1 MHYLIEML
9 VAFLIL
15 CGIVLFFQQTL
26 KVNNGEGML
35 LSASAIA
42 LLFVVSSQAG
52 TFRYGFYGML
62 CIAGIGIL
70 LSGIQIVRKKQKVV
84 LLSPVLVFLFGLY
97 AFALVTF
104 YHDFIQHVDELHH
117 WAAAVKY
124 MVEKDAMPTGYD
136 FLAGG
141 GNYAFATSLFHL
153 FFQKFI
159 GYSEQGM
166 YVSSFL
172 LMWIGFLLPFSE
184 YTWKDWKKVVFYIV
198 LVYIA
203 LFSLYTYGV
212 KSLYVDVP
220 TAAWAGGLAGWWI
233 NRKKKKQNALIMVSG
248 MIMLH
253 FFKASAGLLMAVL
266 VGMFM
271 LSQSLFV
278 EKGVAVKE
286 SGRKFVVKIT
296 AVLVGLVLLGS
307 VGLFGIA
314 LGLHP
319 VETTAAAETDETQV
333 AEEPQQW
340 ELAGVQL
347 PGGVSNMLNTV
358 KLSRSKVTL
367 TTGAFFTKSIGATM
381 ATKSNLTIAFLP
393 FVFVILILFRI
404 SGELYHQ
411 RDRSLVY
418 ISYGIVST
426 LCYCAAVFF
435 SYLFMFAYELSI
447 NMRSCTRYFS
457 GFAIFLFVLVLTNLL
472 QRKTPERK
480 KIWEY
485 LLLGMLAFFAS
496 GLNEK
501 FIPNNTALDKVNTAG
516 YEKLHTTKEEINRLE
531 EIMTEADK
539 VYYLCQYPADDLS
552 GAELYNASVLYY
564 LDGRISNYLQSP
576 WKFTNTGCNIRLEEF
591 DLSIADFPALLA
603 QGGYTYVWV
612 HTTNPYLTR
621 ELPLVLDCGDVA
633 DGYLYKVIYEN
644 GAAVRLEF
652 VEALAGAQ

>member
-1 MHYLIEML
+1 MHYLIQML
-9 VAFLIL
+9 IAFLVL
-15 CGIVLFFQQTL
+15 YGMVLFFQQTI
-26 KVNNGEGML
+26 KVNTGEGML

-42 LLFVVSSQAG
+42 LLFAMSSKAG
-52 TFRYGFYGML
+52 TFQYGFYGML

-70 LSGIQIVRKKQKVV
+70 LSGIQIVRGRQTA
-84 LLSPVLVFLFGLY
+84 LLFSPVLVFLFGLY
-97 AFALVTF
+97 AFAIVAF
-104 YHDFIQHVDELHH
+104 YHDFIQHIDELHH

-141 GNYAFATSLFHL
+141 GNYAFATCLFHL
-153 FFQKFI
+153 FFQKFT

-184 YTWKDWKKVVFYIV
+184 YTWKDWKKIAFYIV
-198 LVYIA
+198 LVYVA
-203 LFSLYTYGV
+203 LFSLYIYGV

-233 NRKKKKQNALIMVSG
+233 NRKKKKSNALIIASG

-253 FFKASAGLLMAVL
+253 FFKASAGLLMAAL

-271 LSQSLFV
+271 LSQSLLV
-278 EKGVAVKE
+278 ERGVAAKE
-286 SGRKFVVKIT
+286 SGRKLVVKIA
-296 AVLVGLVLLGS
+296 AVLCTLVLLG
-307 VGLFGIA
+307 GAGMFGIA
-314 LGLHP
+314 LELHP
-319 VETTAAAETDETQV
+319 VEAKVST
-333 AEEPQQW
+333 EEDQAVEGLQQW

-347 PGGVSNMLNTV
+347 PAGISEMLNTV
-358 KLSRSKVTL
+358 KFSKTKVTR

-381 ATKSNLTIAFLP
+381 ATRSNLTIAFLP
-393 FVFVILILFRI
+393 FVFVMLILLRI
-404 SGELYHQ
+404 SGELYRQ
-411 RDRSLVY
+411 KSRSLVY

-472 QRKTPERK
+472 QQKSPERK

-485 LLLGMLAFFAS
+485 LMLGILAFFAS

-531 EIMTEADK
+531 EIIGETDK

-644 GAAVRLEF
+644 GVAVRLEF
-652 VEALAGAQ
+652 VEALAETQ